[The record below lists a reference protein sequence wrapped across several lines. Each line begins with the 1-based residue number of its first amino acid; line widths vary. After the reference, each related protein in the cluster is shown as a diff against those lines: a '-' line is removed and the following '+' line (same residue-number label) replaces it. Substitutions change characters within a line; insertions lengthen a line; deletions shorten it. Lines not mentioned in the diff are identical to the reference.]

1 MTSTRLQ
8 NSSVVSSESTGYS
21 TIRSVESE
29 SHETRQQKLDFIV
42 NRFNS
47 IPNHGRGKNPLK
59 ESDRTLPENQSNQT
73 SNYSSES
80 ESDYDDD
87 EDQECFSLDEDGL
100 EVPSRQQSK
109 KVRNK
114 SLVDQIQENGN
125 TLCKFIYVTSV

>member
-1 MTSTRLQ
+1 M
-8 NSSVVSSESTGYS
+8 
-21 TIRSVESE
+21 
-29 SHETRQQKLDFIV
+29 
-42 NRFNS
+42 
-47 IPNHGRGKNPLK
+47 K
-59 ESDRTLPENQSNQT
+59 ESDRTLPENQIGSNQT

-114 SLVDQIQENGN
+114 SLALKLSKFSNYFVD
-125 TLCKFIYVTSV
+125 LL

>member
-1 MTSTRLQ
+1 M
-8 NSSVVSSESTGYS
+8 
-21 TIRSVESE
+21 
-29 SHETRQQKLDFIV
+29 
-42 NRFNS
+42 
-47 IPNHGRGKNPLK
+47 K
-59 ESDRTLPENQSNQT
+59 ESDRTLPENQIGSNQT

-114 SLVDQIQENGN
+114 SLVDQIQENGK